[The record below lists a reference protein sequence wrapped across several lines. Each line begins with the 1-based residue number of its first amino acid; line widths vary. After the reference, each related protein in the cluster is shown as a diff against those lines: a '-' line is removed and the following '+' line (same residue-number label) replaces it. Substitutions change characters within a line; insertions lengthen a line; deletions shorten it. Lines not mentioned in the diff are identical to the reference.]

1 MAKVAEQN
9 AILTQT
15 AQFAKL
21 CSGRQKEYYEQQ
33 LKDFHRVQCVSV
45 KDVFTDDE
53 IRLIRRV
60 VKPQA
65 KQCYRNAHLLTA
77 LFPDRVQYTEG
88 QVTIFNGG
96 FGIEHAWN
104 KVGDVYVDITFEMAL
119 GEDPTKELYMAL
131 GTYNLTTIT
140 QVTSETGYYGS
151 IYNQRFINLINKT
164 K

>member
-1 MAKVAEQN
+1 MAKVAVQN

-21 CSGRQKEYYEQQ
+21 CGGMQKKYYEQQ
-33 LKDFHRVQCVSV
+33 LKDFHHVQCVSV

-53 IRLIRRV
+53 LRLIRRV

-65 KQCYRNAHLLTA
+65 KECYRNAHLLTA

-96 FGIEHAWN
+96 FGIDHAWN

-140 QVTSETGYYGS
+140 QVASETGYYGS
-151 IYNQRFINLINKT
+151 IYNQRFINLINKR